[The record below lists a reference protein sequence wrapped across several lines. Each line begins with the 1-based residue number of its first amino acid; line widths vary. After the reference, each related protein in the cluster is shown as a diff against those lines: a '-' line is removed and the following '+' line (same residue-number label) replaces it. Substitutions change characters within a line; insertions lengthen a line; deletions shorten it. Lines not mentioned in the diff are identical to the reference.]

1 MARNEYNDMSDE
13 QLNEYISAL
22 ADKESSGLSDEE
34 VDFLQH
40 VVHER
45 PDLLGEYQLNI
56 ATKLCLMKHLS
67 HTRCPESTAESI
79 KTILYHVYKS
89 RQASL

>member
-1 MARNEYNDMSDE
+1 MATRDYTSLSEE
-13 QLNEYISAL
+13 ELNEYISAL

-45 PDLLGEYQLNI
+45 PELLGEYQLNI
-56 ATKLCLMKHLS
+56 ATKLCLMKHARN
-67 HTRCPESTAESI
+67 TRCPESTAESI

>member
-1 MARNEYNDMSDE
+1 MSTQNYSDMSDE

-22 ADKESSGLSDEE
+22 ADKETSGLSDEE

-40 VVHER
+40 VVHEK

-56 ATKLCLMKHLS
+56 ATKLCLMKHAQNV
-67 HTRCPESTAESI
+67 RCPESTAESI
-79 KTILYHVYKS
+79 RTILYHVYKS

>member
-1 MARNEYNDMSDE
+1 MATQQYNNMSEE

-22 ADKESSGLSDEE
+22 ADKDSSGLTEE
-34 VDFLQH
+34 EIDVLQH

-45 PDLLGEYQLNI
+45 PELLGEYQLNI
-56 ATKLCLMKHLS
+56 ATKLCLMKHAR